1 LTEAYT
7 ISGVFGKMLAAN
19 AGVADARHH
28 GQAGGFNALWRNFH
42 QLEAAEKPGSK
53 PRMWCILMG

>member
-42 QLEAAEKPGSK
+42 QLEAAEKPGAK
-53 PRMWCILMG
+53 PRM